1 MMRPFS
7 AVTSMMGSI
16 QIPTEMFNTAVNGCG
31 HARRI
36 PVWEPAAE
44 EQTVKRKGPTVNNH
58 QRLIVT

>member
-1 MMRPFS
+1 
-7 AVTSMMGSI
+7 MMGSI